1 MRRILKSAGL
11 VLISAIILFSLAP
24 RGRAAA
30 EWPPVSQEELA
41 MKENPAEP
49 GALAMIL
56 YREDIVNSLHS
67 TEDVYY
73 REKIFS
79 AEGKKYGDIE
89 IPFIKGAEEIRD
101 VHSRT
106 IHPDGQVIESDTK
119 VLEKLLVKAGDIKF
133 LAKTFTVPDIT
144 PGSVIEYRYRIQRD
158 PQALYNCT
166 WRLQDELYT
175 KRAHF
180 VFSPYQGEGA
190 PGLIWRTFRSSA
202 APQKQRDGSFALDV
216 NDVAGLPDEDFMLP
230 KDELRGKIQFIYLEE
245 EHPKESK
252 EYWDRVAKRMFE
264 TQDKFI
270 GKRASVRDL
279 VAQTIKPEDSAE
291 VKLQK
296 LYVRAQQVHN
306 TDDDR
311 EKTAQEAKRQKTKDN
326 NNVDDILKHTY
337 GDSGDIDYLFS
348 AMAQAAGFDSNIVWV
363 ASRDKHR
370 FHPDLQDRDELNDYL
385 VWVHA
390 GDKDYFLDPGIH
402 YCPFGILPW
411 YETGISALRPT
422 KQGAV
427 YMQIPG
433 TASATSVT
441 ERKVDLTLDMN
452 GVLTGTLTVRYTG
465 ERAFSRRENAHDED
479 AEGKKKLITDEVKEW
494 LPSTA
499 KFELTS
505 ITGWDDANV
514 PLEVQGKL
522 TLHGMGEAVGR
533 RLLLPIGLYE
543 AGQRQLFDASAR
555 KQDIY
560 FHYPYED
567 VDDIMIQ
574 LPVGAKADS
583 LPPPQVLDP
592 GGSLKYEISAKQ
604 DGNSLQVHRKL
615 VVGGI
620 LYPAGSYSEIRK
632 FFATAK
638 SNDEQQLVL
647 QAPSSRPN

>member
-1 MRRILKSAGL
+1 
-11 VLISAIILFSLAP
+11 
-24 RGRAAA
+24 
-30 EWPPVSQEELA
+30 
-41 MKENPAEP
+41 
-49 GALAMIL
+49 
-56 YREDIVNSLHS
+56 
-67 TEDVYY
+67 
-73 REKIFS
+73 
-79 AEGKKYGDIE
+79 
-89 IPFIKGAEEIRD
+89 
-101 VHSRT
+101 
-106 IHPDGQVIESDTK
+106 
-119 VLEKLLVKAGDIKF
+119 
-133 LAKTFTVPDIT
+133 
-144 PGSVIEYRYRIQRD
+144 
-158 PQALYNCT
+158 
-166 WRLQDELYT
+166 
-175 KRAHF
+175 
-180 VFSPYQGEGA
+180 
-190 PGLIWRTFRSSA
+190 
-202 APQKQRDGSFALDV
+202 
-216 NDVAGLPDEDFMLP
+216 
-230 KDELRGKIQFIYLEE
+230 
-245 EHPKESK
+245 
-252 EYWDRVAKRMFE
+252 
-264 TQDKFI
+264 
-270 GKRASVRDL
+270 
-279 VAQTIKPEDSAE
+279 
-291 VKLQK
+291 
-296 LYVRAQQVHN
+296 
-306 TDDDR
+306 
-311 EKTAQEAKRQKTKDN
+311 
-326 NNVDDILKHTY
+326 
-337 GDSGDIDYLFS
+337 
-348 AMAQAAGFDSNIVWV
+348 
-363 ASRDKHR
+363 
-370 FHPDLQDRDELNDYL
+370 
-385 VWVHA
+385 
-390 GDKDYFLDPGIH
+390 
-402 YCPFGILPW
+402 
-411 YETGISALRPT
+411 
-422 KQGAV
+422 
-427 YMQIPG
+427 
-433 TASATSVT
+433 
-441 ERKVDLTLDMN
+441 MN